1 MFVLAQLDNEQ
12 LKAVQEFERA
22 EGVRLLALRE
32 MCVEL
37 DMLAADKLA
46 TLNALEQDLSIC
58 LLSVR

>member
-12 LKAVQEFERA
+12 LKAVQAFERA